1 MREAGHS
8 GPDTGTVLAARA
20 GDRDAMDRLLA
31 GCLPLVY
38 NIVGRAL
45 NGHSDVDDVVQ
56 ETLLRV
62 VRGLPELREPEA
74 FRSWLIAIAVRRIR
88 DRERSLRSA
97 GRHRAE
103 LESAEQLPDPAAD
116 FVGLTVLRLGLTD
129 QRRQLAEATRWL
141 DGDDRSLL
149 ALWWLEETGEL
160 SRAELAEALGVSRRH
175 AAVRVQRM
183 KEQMET
189 ARLVVGALGTAGD
202 CAELSAVLRGWDGVP
217 SPLWRKRIARH
228 VRDCGQ
234 CGHRGRLLPME
245 RLLAGLP
252 LLPVPYAGLSPWDAA
267 PLPDHLAP
275 STPGPDPYGAPDA
288 APRPDPCPHPAETTS
303 TAAQPAPPRT
313 AASTPRRG
321 GAHRAGRGGA
331 LRRHPVASAAA
342 AAAVAAAVVT
352 PLLLSGSPAADSA
365 TVRTADA
372 PAALPAPAPS
382 TSPAPASPSPSSP
395 PSGSASPSRTAK
407 PSASHQ
413 PVASPSPTPARSAGA
428 PAASRVSTVASDR
441 KGVGVWAF
449 PGADLALARSGA
461 GWYYT
466 WAASPQGVVG
476 AGAEGFVPMVW
487 GEKSMDAA
495 NLATAQ
501 ANGPYLLGFNEPDM
515 AEQSDM
521 SVDRALDLWPKLMAT
536 GKVLGSPA
544 VAYGGDTAGGWLDRF
559 MTGAAARGY
568 RVDFVA
574 LHWYGGDFR
583 TGPAVEQLRS
593 YLEAVHRKYGKPV
606 WLTEYALTDFSHGTR
621 FPSEEQQAAFV
632 TASTKMLDSL
642 PYVRRYAWFGL
653 PAADSGPSTGLY
665 RSGAV
670 ETEAGRAFRAAR

>member
-8 GPDTGTVLAARA
+8 GPDTGTVLAARS
-20 GDRDAMDRLLA
+20 GDGEAMDRLLA
-31 GCLPLVY
+31 DCLPLVY

-62 VRGLPELREPEA
+62 VRGLPELRDPAA

-88 DRERSLRSA
+88 DRERTLRSA

-183 KEQMET
+183 KEQMQT
-189 ARLVVGALGTAGD
+189 ARLVVGALAAAGD
-202 CAELSAVLRGWDGVP
+202 CAELSEVLRGWDGVP

-228 VRDCGQ
+228 VRGCAE
-234 CGHRGRLLPME
+234 CGHGGRLLPME

-252 LLPVPYAGLSPWDAA
+252 LLPVPYAGPSPWDAA
-267 PLPDHLAP
+267 SLSDGFTP
-275 STPGPDPYGAPDA
+275 SGPGPHGDPHAFAHPDPYPA
-288 APRPDPCPHPAETTS
+288 APAS
-303 TAAQPAPPRT
+303 PAPVPRT
-313 AASTPRRG
+313 TASSPRRG

-352 PLLLSGSPAADSA
+352 PWLLSGSPAADSG

-372 PAALPAPAPS
+372 PAALPSPVPRTPAPS
-382 TSPAPASPSPSSP
+382 ASASVSPAPRPT
-395 PSGSASPSRTAK
+395 GSASASRTAK
-407 PSASHQ
+407 PDPSRKPA
-413 PVASPSPTPARSAGA
+413 ASPSPAPVRSAGA
-428 PAASRVSTVASDR
+428 PAAPQVSTVSSDR

-449 PGADLALARSGA
+449 PGADRALARSGA

-466 WAASPQGVVG
+466 WAASPRGVVG
-476 AGAEGFVPMVW
+476 SGAKGFVPMVW
-487 GEKSMDAA
+487 GEKSVDAA
-495 NLATAQ
+495 NLATAK

-521 SVDRALDLWPKLMAT
+521 SVDRALELWPKLMAT

-621 FPSEEQQAAFV
+621 FPSAEQQAAFV
-632 TASTKMLDSL
+632 TASTRMLDSL

-670 ETEAGRAFRAAR
+670 ETEVGRAYRQAR